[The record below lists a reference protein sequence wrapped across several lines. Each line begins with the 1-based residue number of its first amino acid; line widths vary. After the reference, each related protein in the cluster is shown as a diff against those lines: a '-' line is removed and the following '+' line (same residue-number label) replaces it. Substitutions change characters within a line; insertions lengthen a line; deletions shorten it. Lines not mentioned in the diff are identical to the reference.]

1 MKKKKSILQKIF
13 WMEILAEN
21 AKKKKKVQVTIF
33 FFFWMLISSTWK
45 RLENLQRGIFKL
57 RFLYD
62 AKGEKSWI
70 SEC

>member
-1 MKKKKSILQKIF
+1 
-13 WMEILAEN
+13 MEILAEN
-21 AKKKKKVQVTIF
+21 AKKKKKGPGHNF
-33 FFFWMLISSTWK
+33 FFFFGMLISSTWK